1 MKDEKIWVQN
11 FKKFLTSEGMEAYL
25 PEKVIKYIDGFM
37 EKIKSQRQEIEV
49 LKEEKRKLLKTLDEY
64 SKERAEAVNNLGSIM
79 IRNNYLESKI
89 KVDGKTMEV

>member
-1 MKDEKIWVQN
+1 
-11 FKKFLTSEGMEAYL
+11 
-25 PEKVIKYIDGFM
+25 M